1 MMTDRK
7 LNTREEAD
15 ARYKWAIEDL
25 YKDDEDWKRDYELLK
40 SRIPELTKFRGR
52 LGESAE
58 VLLSMQKL
66 SDELNQLLEKVYVYA
81 NQRLHEN
88 TDNGTYQNLAS
99 QAQGLLVELSE
110 SLSFV
115 EPELM
120 ELPDGIIETFLDENE
135 ELLVYRQYFENII
148 RQKKHVLP
156 TEQEQLLAAMGEVA
170 ESPKDI
176 FSMFNNADIRFPEIT
191 GEDGHPVQVTHGRY
205 MSLMQSRNRQVRKD
219 AFEAMYGVYGDWRN
233 TLAAM
238 YRTNVKQEAFLAKA
252 HKYTSDLEAALD
264 GSHIPVKVYEQLIEA
279 VHESMPLMYR
289 YMKLRKKL
297 LGVEEL
303 HMYDLYV
310 PVIEQD
316 HSEIPF
322 EQAKKT
328 VLEGLAPMGEEYLH
342 LLREGFDHGWID
354 VYENQGKRT
363 GAYSWGAY
371 GTHPYVLLNYQGTL
385 HDVFTLAHEM
395 GHALHSW
402 YSDEHQPY
410 IYAGYRI
417 FVAEVASTCNEAL
430 LIHYLMEQSKKA
442 GDRKKTMYLM
452 NYFLEQF
459 RTTLFRQTMFA
470 EFEKIT
476 HGLQEQGETL
486 TADRLCEIYYD
497 LNKLYFGEEI
507 CVDQEIAMEWARI
520 PHFYTP
526 FYVYQYATGFSAA
539 IALSK
544 QILEQG
550 APAVEQYKKFLK
562 GGSSMYPL
570 ELLKMAGVDMEQKAP
585 VQDALAVFAQYLDEM
600 ERLADHDTV

>member
-1 MMTDRK
+1 MTDRK

-88 TDNGTYQNLAS
+88 TDNSTYQNLAS

-238 YRTNVKQEAFLAKA
+238 YRANVKQEAFLAKA

-442 GDRKKTMYLM
+442 GDQKKTMYLI

-507 CVDQEIAMEWARI
+507 CVDQEIAMERARI

-539 IALSK
+539 IALS
-544 QILEQG
+544 
-550 APAVEQYKKFLK
+550 
-562 GGSSMYPL
+562 
-570 ELLKMAGVDMEQKAP
+570 
-585 VQDALAVFAQYLDEM
+585 
-600 ERLADHDTV
+600 

>member
-88 TDNGTYQNLAS
+88 TDNSTYQNLAS

-238 YRTNVKQEAFLAKA
+238 YRANVKQEAFLAKA

-316 HSEIPF
+316 HSEIP
-322 EQAKKT
+322 
-328 VLEGLAPMGEEYLH
+328 
-342 LLREGFDHGWID
+342 
-354 VYENQGKRT
+354 
-363 GAYSWGAY
+363 
-371 GTHPYVLLNYQGTL
+371 LN
-385 HDVFTLAHEM
+385 
-395 GHALHSW
+395 
-402 YSDEHQPY
+402 
-410 IYAGYRI
+410 
-417 FVAEVASTCNEAL
+417 
-430 LIHYLMEQSKKA
+430 
-442 GDRKKTMYLM
+442 
-452 NYFLEQF
+452 
-459 RTTLFRQTMFA
+459 
-470 EFEKIT
+470 
-476 HGLQEQGETL
+476 
-486 TADRLCEIYYD
+486 
-497 LNKLYFGEEI
+497 
-507 CVDQEIAMEWARI
+507 
-520 PHFYTP
+520 
-526 FYVYQYATGFSAA
+526 AA
-539 IALSK
+539 V
-544 QILEQG
+544 G
-550 APAVEQYKKFLK
+550 N
-562 GGSSMYPL
+562 M
-570 ELLKMAGVDMEQKAP
+570 
-585 VQDALAVFAQYLDEM
+585 
-600 ERLADHDTV
+600 